1 MEKDSSF
8 RRNLIIIGYCWAAIF
23 IFVVGG
29 VVGATLSPP
38 AAPRSATLS
47 PATTTASYP
56 TCPRTWVSGVGWVAI
71 VHARCDVNPP
81 IVGRLARTTAV
92 DAQGRAL
99 PKACIGIDLTTATAI
114 PAGCDGTF
122 GSTTTAITPPP
133 TPVSTPAQ
141 CPARSI
147 YTPQGC
153 IGSNGNGSTTGST
166 SDTTAITP
174 PPSPVGTPAQC
185 QARHDYYTPQG
196 CIGSQG
202 NGSTTGNTG
211 STAITPPPA
220 PAPVY
225 GHVDCPDHEIY
236 TTQGC
241 VGELPSGTVAIPPR
255 MYPPPPAKCIKT
267 SATTWTCTPTRPV
280 TG

>member
-8 RRNLIIIGYCWAAIF
+8 RRNLIIIGCFWAAIF

-29 VVGATLSPP
+29 IVGATLSPP
-38 AAPRSATLS
+38 AAPRSATLT
-47 PATTTASYP
+47 PATTTSYP
-56 TCPRTWVSGVGWVAI
+56 TCPRQWVSGVGWVAI
-71 VHARCDVNPP
+71 VHTKCDVNPP
-81 IVGRLARTTAV
+81 IVGRLAHTTAV

-122 GSTTTAITPPP
+122 
-133 TPVSTPAQ
+133 
-141 CPARSI
+141 
-147 YTPQGC
+147 
-153 IGSNGNGSTTGST
+153 GSTTGST

-211 STAITPPPA
+211 STAITPP
-220 PAPVY
+220 APVSTPAQCPARSISTPQ
-225 GHVDCPDHEIY
+225 GCIGSNGSMGTTNSTGDTTAITPPPTVDGYATCPGHEIY
-236 TTQGC
+236 TVQGC
-241 VGELPSGTVAIPPR
+241 VGELPNGTVIIPPR
-255 MYPPPPAKCIKT
+255 IYPPPPAKCIKT
-267 SATTWTCTPTRPV
+267 ATTWTCTPTRPV

>member
-1 MEKDSSF
+1 MQKDSSF
-8 RRNLIIIGYCWAAIF
+8 RRNLIIIGCCWAAIF
-23 IFVVGG
+23 TFVVGG
-29 VVGATLSPP
+29 IVGATLSPP
-38 AAPRSATLS
+38 AAPRSATLT
-47 PATTTASYP
+47 PATTTSYP
-56 TCPRTWVSGVGWVAI
+56 TCPRQWVSGQGWVAI

-92 DAQGRAL
+92 DAQSRAL
-99 PKACIGIDLTTATAI
+99 PRACIGINLTTDATI

-122 GSTTTAITPPP
+122 GSMTRAIT
-133 TPVSTPAQ
+133 
-141 CPARSI
+141 
-147 YTPQGC
+147 
-153 IGSNGNGSTTGST
+153 
-166 SDTTAITP
+166 

-202 NGSTTGNTG
+202 NGSTTGSTG

-267 SATTWTCTPTRPV
+267 SATTWTCTPTRPI